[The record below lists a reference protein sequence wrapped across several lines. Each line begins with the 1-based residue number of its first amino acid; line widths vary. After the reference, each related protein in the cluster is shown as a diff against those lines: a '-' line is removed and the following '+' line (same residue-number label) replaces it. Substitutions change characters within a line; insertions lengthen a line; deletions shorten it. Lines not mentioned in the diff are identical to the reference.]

1 MEKQTIN
8 DILNMARD
16 VKDIIEI
23 KEDIK
28 KIESAVYSP
37 NYMTKA
43 RAVEEIYRA
52 YPWINLV
59 ISTLPTTSPKIC
71 EPMTDTDYKHILC
84 VQYKCL
90 HAHETG
96 KLKEFLEKY

>member
-8 DILNMARD
+8 DILNMAQ
-16 VKDIIEI
+16 DITDMKEI
-23 KEDIK
+23 KEDIQ
-28 KIESAVYSP
+28 KIENAVYSP

-43 RAVEEIYRA
+43 RAVEKIYRS

-59 ISTLPTTSPKIC
+59 ISTLPLTSPKIC

-90 HAHETG
+90 HAYEAG
-96 KLKEFLEKY
+96 KLREFLEKY